1 MKYINEY
8 EHNEEVVKEH
18 LNIILSQKVN
28 RTNFINI
35 AFCII
40 MLILFIS
47 TQNKATLI
55 YIVVITIIT
64 SITHINKRIVINKE
78 MKKIKEKNINYMTN
92 ITIDT
97 QTNSLIWD
105 YSKKLD
111 LIHLVSVSQNK
122 EWIIL
127 TVKGGQ
133 VLLLKKDSF
142 LDGNPEDCYNF
153 IKEKIKINK
162 RSQSK

>member
-18 LNIILSQKVN
+18 LNVILSQKVN

-35 AFCII
+35 AFCLI

-47 TQNKATLI
+47 TQNKATII

-64 SITHINKRIVINKE
+64 LITHINKRIVINKE
-78 MKKIKEKNINYMTN
+78 MKKVKEKNISYMTN

-122 EWIIL
+122 NWIIL

-142 LDGNPEDCYNF
+142 LDGIPEECYTF
-153 IKEKIKINK
+153 LKEKIKINK